1 MVNFAQY
8 GLLVILNLLLVLHI
22 CILLKIIP
30 YRIIWG
36 GRLKTDTEMY
46 RFEAVSILINL
57 IFLFVILVQSQV
69 LTIDIPKQ
77 VMTFLFWTM
86 TTLFLFNTLGNVISK
101 NALEQRLFA
110 PITIILTMLSLIL
123 ALTN

>member
-1 MVNFAQY
+1 
-8 GLLVILNLLLVLHI
+8 
-22 CILLKIIP
+22 
-30 YRIIWG
+30 
-36 GRLKTDTEMY
+36 MY
-46 RFEAVSILINL
+46 RFETVSILINL

-77 VMTFLFWTM
+77 IMTFLFWTM

>member
-1 MVNFAQY
+1 
-8 GLLVILNLLLVLHI
+8 
-22 CILLKIIP
+22 
-30 YRIIWG
+30 
-36 GRLKTDTEMY
+36 MY

-77 VMTFLFWTM
+77 IMTFLFWTM